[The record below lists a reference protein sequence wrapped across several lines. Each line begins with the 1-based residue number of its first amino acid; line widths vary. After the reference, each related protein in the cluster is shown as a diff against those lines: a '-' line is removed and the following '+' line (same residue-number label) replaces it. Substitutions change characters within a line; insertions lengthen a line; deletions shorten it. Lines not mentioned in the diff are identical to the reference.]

1 VKIVHTNVDRKMKAE
16 KIMMWNIEEGF
27 FGLILRPIL
36 SGKENKVKKHSKYNL
51 QSQFLNSNSKPV
63 CSYC

>member
-36 SGKENKVKKHSKYNL
+36 SGKENKVKKHKILTY
-51 QSQFLNSNSKPV
+51 
-63 CSYC
+63 